1 MRFLL
6 KWLFLLSL
14 LTAFGYG
21 GLQAKRV
28 WEQKQIPVF
37 RTAPVTEGQLVSV
50 VNSTGEVKPVLSVS
64 VGSFV
69 SGPIEKL
76 HVDFNDTVTKGQ
88 LMAEIDS
95 RLFEAAVAADRALL
109 GIRQAEVKR
118 VESDLELAKL
128 DLDRANQLKDRGEGI
143 VSQVEID
150 QFRFKL
156 ASLEAQVRIAS
167 AGVQQAE
174 AGLLNSEANLEF
186 TRIVSPVDGVVIDRK
201 IEPGQTLAAQFQTPE
216 LFVVAPDLR
225 DEMHLFAS
233 VDEADI
239 GLIREAAEQKQPV
252 QFTVDAYPDDLF
264 VGKVVQIRLSPV
276 VAQNVVTYPVI
287 VSAQNKEQ
295 KLMPGMTA
303 SLSFQTGKRDNC
315 LRIPNAALRFFP
327 KVEHVRAED
336 KHLVLGVTDEQEFGL
351 DLEESAEEKTAFAAK
366 RSQRY
371 VWVWESPLLRAIPVT
386 IGIRDSQW
394 SELLSGDVSLAD
406 ELVIS
411 EKK

>member
-6 KWLFLLSL
+6 KWFIVL
-14 LTAFGYG
+14 AFFAAIGYG
-21 GLQAKRV
+21 GMRGKEV
-28 WEQKQIPVF
+28 WEKRQIPQF
-37 RTAPVTEGQLVSV
+37 RTAKITEGSLTSV

-76 HVDFNDTVTKGQ
+76 HVDFNDTVEKGQ

-95 RLFEAAVAADRALL
+95 RLFEAAVAEDRALL

-128 DLDRANQLKDRGEGI
+128 DLDRANRLRDQGQGF
-143 VSQVEID
+143 VSQVEVD
-150 QFRFKL
+150 QFRFKVE
-156 ASLEAQVRIAS
+156 SLEAQARIAE

-174 AGLLNSEANLEF
+174 AGLSNSEANLEF

-239 GLIREAAEQKQPV
+239 GLIRQAAKLEQPV

-276 VAQNVVTYPVI
+276 VMQNVVTYPVV
-287 VSAQNKEQ
+287 VSAENKDQ

-303 SLSFQTGKRDNC
+303 SLSFQTAKRDNC

-327 KVEHVRAED
+327 EVAHVRPED
-336 KHLVLGVTDEQEFGL
+336 KPLVLGVVNEDDVASAG
-351 DLEESAEEKTAFAAK
+351 EESAAEKTAFAAN
-366 RSQRY
+366 RSKRY
-371 VWVWESPLLRAIPVT
+371 VWVWESPFLRAIPVT
-386 IGIRDSQW
+386 VGIRDSQW
-394 SELLSGDVSLAD
+394 SELVEGDVKLGD
-406 ELVIS
+406 ELVVA
-411 EKK
+411 KKN

>member
-118 VESDLELAKL
+118 V
-128 DLDRANQLKDRGEGI
+128 
-143 VSQVEID
+143 
-150 QFRFKL
+150 
-156 ASLEAQVRIAS
+156 
-167 AGVQQAE
+167 
-174 AGLLNSEANLEF
+174 
-186 TRIVSPVDGVVIDRK
+186 
-201 IEPGQTLAAQFQTPE
+201 
-216 LFVVAPDLR
+216 
-225 DEMHLFAS
+225 
-233 VDEADI
+233 
-239 GLIREAAEQKQPV
+239 
-252 QFTVDAYPDDLF
+252 
-264 VGKVVQIRLSPV
+264 
-276 VAQNVVTYPVI
+276 
-287 VSAQNKEQ
+287 
-295 KLMPGMTA
+295 
-303 SLSFQTGKRDNC
+303 
-315 LRIPNAALRFFP
+315 
-327 KVEHVRAED
+327 
-336 KHLVLGVTDEQEFGL
+336 
-351 DLEESAEEKTAFAAK
+351 
-366 RSQRY
+366 
-371 VWVWESPLLRAIPVT
+371 
-386 IGIRDSQW
+386 
-394 SELLSGDVSLAD
+394 
-406 ELVIS
+406 
-411 EKK
+411 

>member
-1 MRFLL
+1 MRLLL
-6 KWLFLLSL
+6 KWLLVIGLVA
-14 LTAFGYG
+14 AFGYG
-21 GLQAKRV
+21 GMRGKKY

-37 RTAPVTEGQLVSV
+37 RTAKITEGQLVAV

-64 VGSFV
+64 VGTFV

-76 HVDFNDTVTKGQ
+76 HVDFNDTVEKGQ

-95 RLFEAAVAADRALL
+95 RLFEAAVAEDRAVL
-109 GIRQAEVKR
+109 GIRQAEVNR

-128 DLDRANQLKDRGEGI
+128 DLDRANRLMERGEGF
-143 VSQVEID
+143 VSQVEVD
-150 QFRFKL
+150 QFRFQVE
-156 ASLEAQVRIAS
+156 SLEAQARIAE
-167 AGVQQAE
+167 AGVKQAE
-174 AGLLNSEANLEF
+174 AGLSNSEANLEY

-239 GLIREAAEQKQPV
+239 GLIREAAKQDQPV

-276 VAQNVVTYPVI
+276 VAQNVVTYPVV
-287 VSAQNKEQ
+287 VSAENKEQ

-303 SLSFQTGKRDNC
+303 SLSFQTGKRDLC
-315 LRIPNAALRFFP
+315 RRIPNAALRFIP
-327 KVEHVRAED
+327 KVEHVREED
-336 KHLVLGVTDEQEFGL
+336 KHLVLGVVDEQELGL
-351 DLEESAEEKTAFAAK
+351 ELEESAEEKTAFAAK
-366 RSQRY
+366 RANRY
-371 VWVWESPLLRAIPVT
+371 VWVWESPSLRAIPVT
-386 IGIRDSQW
+386 IGIRDSKW
-394 SELLSGDVSLAD
+394 SELIEGNVSVED
-406 ELVIS
+406 DLVIA